1 MRRIRQRHDLR
12 GLKGLCAVNGP
23 AGRPSSNPAGSDMVI
38 WTLTLTTRV
47 FDTQG
52 LQFAASAENL
62 MDTEPKG
69 GERPANLSPCHG
81 QKVEFPR
88 QW

>member
-1 MRRIRQRHDLR
+1 M
-12 GLKGLCAVNGP
+12 G
-23 AGRPSSNPAGSDMVI
+23 I

-47 FDTQG
+47 FDAQG

-69 GERPANLSPCHG
+69 GERPADMLTSNCFRDRDSAMKSKMVHDLKLSHLWVLTTLP
-81 QKVEFPR
+81 
-88 QW
+88 